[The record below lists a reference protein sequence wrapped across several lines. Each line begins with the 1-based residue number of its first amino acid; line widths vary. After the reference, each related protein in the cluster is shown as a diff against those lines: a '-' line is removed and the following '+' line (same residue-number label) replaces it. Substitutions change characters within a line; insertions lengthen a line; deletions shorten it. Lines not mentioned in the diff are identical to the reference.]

1 MPSSFSRTPVN
12 PSPGPET
19 PALAGAVAP
28 DPYLTED
35 HLQIREM
42 VREFALKE
50 VAPLAAEL
58 DETKRFPHETI
69 PKLAELGLLG
79 VPFPTELG
87 GAGLDTLAYV
97 IVVEEL
103 SRVCGTTGI
112 TVAAHTSLGTG
123 PIYAFGTD
131 EQRQR
136 WVPRLASGEQLAAF
150 ALTEPGAGSDAKATK
165 VTAIRDGDEW
175 VVNGTKIYC
184 TNGTHAGTIV
194 FTARTDPKSTGAES
208 ISAFVVEKG
217 TPGLTYGKLEDKLG
231 LRGSD
236 TRELVFQDCRIPAEN
251 RLGPEGGGFSQF
263 MKTLEG
269 GRISIGAMAL
279 GLAQGAL
286 DVALP
291 HARERRQFGQRL
303 IDHQAIGNRLAD
315 MAMEIEA
322 ARSLVYHAA
331 WLKDRGLP
339 FALHGSYAKL
349 YSSEVG
355 MRAAHSAVQILGG
368 IGYTRECPAERIM
381 RDVKLCEIGEGTSEI
396 QRLIIAR
403 HLDRTAGGA

>member
-1 MPSSFSRTPVN
+1 MTPDLSTPISTI
-12 PSPGPET
+12 PSPF
-19 PALAGAVAP
+19 
-28 DPYLTED
+28 LTEE

-42 VREFALKE
+42 VREFALRE
-50 VAPLAAEL
+50 VAPIAAEL
-58 DETKRFPHETI
+58 DEEKRFPSETI

-79 VPFPTELG
+79 VPFPTEYG
-87 GAGLDTLAYV
+87 GAGLDTMAYV
-97 IVVEEL
+97 IVIEEL

-112 TVAAHTSLGTG
+112 TVAAHTSLGTA
-123 PIYAFGTD
+123 PIYYFGTE
-131 EQRQR
+131 EQRR
-136 WVPRLASGEQLAAF
+136 KWVPRLASGEGLAAF

-165 VTAIRDGDEW
+165 VSAIRRGGEW

-184 TNGTHAGTIV
+184 TNGTHAQTVV
-194 FTARTDPKSTGAES
+194 FTARTDPSSKDPES

-217 TPGLTYGKLEDKLG
+217 TPGLSYGKLEDKLG

-236 TRELVFQDCRIPAEN
+236 TRELVFQDC
-251 RLGPEGGGFSQF
+251 GFAQF

-291 HARERRQFGQRL
+291 HAKERRQFGKRL
-303 IDHQAIGNRLAD
+303 IEHQAVGNRLAD
-315 MAMEIEA
+315 MAMEIAAARNLVYEA
-322 ARSLVYHAA
+322 AWRKDHG
-331 WLKDRGLP
+331 LK
-339 FALHGSYAKL
+339 FAVEGSYAKL
-349 YSSEVG
+349 FASEVG

-368 IGYTRECPAERIM
+368 IGYTRDCPAERIL

-403 HLDRTAGGA
+403 FLDRSTDRSTRAPS

>member
-1 MPSSFSRTPVN
+1 MTPPPPSS
-12 PSPGPET
+12 
-19 PALAGAVAP
+19 AQVAP
-28 DPYLTED
+28 TTDSPFLSEE

-42 VREFALKE
+42 VREFALRE
-50 VAPLAAEL
+50 IAPIAADL
-58 DETKRFPHETI
+58 DEHKRFPHETI

-79 VPFPTELG
+79 VPFPSEYG
-87 GAGLDTLAYV
+87 GAGLDHVAYM

-112 TVAAHTSLGTG
+112 TVAAHTSLGTT
-123 PIYAFGTD
+123 PIYAFGTE
-131 EQRQR
+131 EQRRR
-136 WVPRLASGEQLAAF
+136 WVPKLASGEKLAAF
-150 ALTEPGAGSDAKATK
+150 ALTEPAAGSDAKATK
-165 VTAIRDGDEW
+165 VLALRDGDQW

-194 FTARTDPKSTGAES
+194 FTARTDPTSTGADS

-217 TPGLTYGKLEDKLG
+217 TPGLVYGKLEDKLG

-251 RLGPEGGGFSQF
+251 RLGAEGEGFPAF

-291 HARERRQFGQRL
+291 YARERLQIGKRL
-303 IDHQAIGNRLAD
+303 IDHQAVGNRLAD
-315 MAMEIEA
+315 MAMEIAAARNLVYEA
-322 ARSLVYHAA
+322 AWR
-331 WLKDRGLP
+331 KDRGLP
-339 FALHGSYAKL
+339 FAVQGSYAKL
-349 YSSEVG
+349 FASEVA
-355 MRAAHSAVQILGG
+355 MRAAHSAVQVLGG
-368 IGYTRECPAERIM
+368 VGYTREVPAERIL
-381 RDVKLCEIGEGTSEI
+381 RDAKLTEIGEGTSEI
-396 QRLIIAR
+396 QRMIIAR
-403 HLDRTAGGA
+403 FLDRQAPG

>member
-1 MPSSFSRTPVN
+1 MTPDTSMTTAAN
-12 PSPGPET
+12 ASPF
-19 PALAGAVAP
+19 
-28 DPYLTED
+28 LTED

-58 DETKRFPHETI
+58 DEAKRFPSETI

-79 VPFPTELG
+79 VPFPSEYG
-87 GAGLDTLAYV
+87 GSGLDHVAYM

-112 TVAAHTSLGTG
+112 TVAAHTSLGTV
-123 PIYAFGTD
+123 PIYAFGTE
-131 EQRQR
+131 EQKRR
-136 WVPRLASGEQLAAF
+136 WVPRLASGEVLGAF

-165 VTAIRDGDEW
+165 VTAIRRGSEW

-184 TNGTHAGTIV
+184 TNGTHAQSIV
-194 FTARTDPKSTGAES
+194 FTARTDPTSTDPES
-208 ISAFVVEKG
+208 ISAFLVEKG

-236 TRELVFQDCRIPAEN
+236 TREIVFQDCRIPAEN
-251 RLGPEGGGFSQF
+251 RLGPEGAGFAQF
-263 MKTLEG
+263 MKILEG

-291 HARERRQFGQRL
+291 YAKERRQFGKRL
-303 IDHQAIGNRLAD
+303 IEHQAIGNRLAD
-315 MAMEIEA
+315 MAMEIAAARNLVYEA
-322 ARSLVYHAA
+322 AWR
-331 WLKDRGLP
+331 KDRGLK
-339 FALHGSYAKL
+339 FAVEGSYAKL
-349 YSSEVG
+349 FASEVG

-368 IGYTRECPAERIM
+368 VGYTREVAAERIL

-396 QRLIIAR
+396 QRMIIAR
-403 HLDRTAGGA
+403 HLDRSTPAGS